1 MSRNSKHT
9 PGPWALCRAEQ
20 SGIAVAHAEDGEFKQ
35 PRAALAIVGSHPAS
49 DCNFHYIVAMNSHV
63 QAQADARLIAA
74 APDMLSA
81 LQKFEVWS
89 KAENNHEGTTF
100 MERVQM
106 LMDLDACVRA
116 AIAKATGEQQ

>member
-1 MSRNSKHT
+1 MSKHT
-9 PGPWALCRAEQ
+9 PGPWVYF
-20 SGIAVAHAEDGEFKQ
+20 SEDRFADVRPPYPAKGSTAGYG
-35 PRAALAIVGSHPAS
+35 PICIVRGDARLHGDGVRDA
-49 DCNFHYIVAMNSHV
+49 N
-63 QAQADARLIAA
+63 ARLIAA

-81 LQKFEVWS
+81 LQKFEAWS

-116 AIAKATGEQQ
+116 AIAKATGEQE